1 MRHHR
6 MRHHLRASPLRG
18 PQAPVVLALSA
29 VALAGAGAWLLT
41 KPRRPTNDV
50 KERPDM
56 PTLAGGRGRRVE
68 RCVTIMRPPE
78 ELYREWRDLARL
90 PELMQHL
97 ESVTVLDDAH
107 SHWVVRGTGGV
118 VVEWDAE
125 LVADQPGRL
134 IAWRSMEG
142 ADVDTAGSVAFT
154 PAPGGRGTEVR
165 VIASYAAP
173 GRLGAAVT
181 PLFRTGIDRQVRE
194 DLRRFKQ
201 RMETYEVAAAARD
214 ADRPER
220 AAARR

>member
-1 MRHHR
+1 
-6 MRHHLRASPLRG
+6 
-18 PQAPVVLALSA
+18 
-29 VALAGAGAWLLT
+29 
-41 KPRRPTNDV
+41 
-50 KERPDM
+50 M

-78 ELYREWRDLARL
+78 ELYREWRNLARL
-90 PELMQHL
+90 PELMQHV
-97 ESVTVLDDAH
+97 ESVTVLDDAR
-107 SHWVVRGTGGV
+107 SHWIARGAGGV

-142 ADVDTAGSVAFT
+142 ADIDNAGSVAFT

-165 VIASYAAP
+165 VIVSYAAP

-181 PLFRTGIDRQVRE
+181 SLLKIDRQVRE

-201 RMETYEVAAAARD
+201 RMETYEVAASARD
-214 ADRPER
+214 AGRSEP